1 MSEIRSLG
9 QHTVNSGDPAETENA
24 ATTTTQ
30 HIGLAETHSAHN
42 YNPLPVVIAEG
53 DGAWVTD
60 VEGRRYLDC
69 LAGYSAMNFGHHHPD
84 LLAAAH
90 RQVDRVTLT
99 SRAFYTDQ
107 FAPFV
112 TALSGLVG
120 KQQVLPM
127 NTGAEAVETGIKVAR
142 RWGYEVKGIP
152 ADRATII
159 VAGGN
164 FHGRTTTIV
173 SFSEDPDAYGGF
185 GPYTPGFRVVPYGDA
200 DAIAQAVDA
209 TTAAVLIEPV
219 QGEAGVI
226 VPPPDYLPRI
236 REICDR
242 NQVLFIADEVQ
253 SGLGRTGTVRAC
265 EHTGVV
271 PDAYLFGK
279 ALGGGIL
286 PVSAVVADA
295 DVLGVIRPG
304 QHGSTFGGNP
314 FACAMGSTVVRMLS
328 EGPYLADARRLGEV
342 LARRIRGFVGNGVVA
357 ARSIGLW
364 AGIDVDD
371 SLATGREMC
380 ELLAERG
387 VLVKDTHGSTIRLS
401 PPLVIDE
408 DDLNWGLDQVEAVLT
423 DLRAAAG

>member
-1 MSEIRSLG
+1 MSDTRGLG
-9 QHTVNSGDPAETENA
+9 NRPAGGDPAGPVMSTTE
-24 ATTTTQ
+24 
-30 HIGLAETHSAHN
+30 HIRLAETHSAHN

-53 DGAWVTD
+53 EGAWVTD

-69 LAGYSAMNFGHHHPD
+69 LAGYSAVNFGHRNPE

-90 RQVDRVTLT
+90 HQLDRVTLT
-99 SRAFYTDQ
+99 SRAFYNDQ

-112 TALSGLVG
+112 TALAQLAG
-120 KQQVLPM
+120 KDQVLPM
-127 NTGAEAVETGIKVAR
+127 NSGAEAVETAVKVAR
-142 RWGYEVKGIP
+142 RWAYDVKGVP
-152 ADRATII
+152 ADTATIV

-173 SFSEDPDAYGGF
+173 SFSEDPDAYGGY
-185 GPYTPGFRVVPYGDA
+185 GPYTPGFRIVPYGDA
-200 DAIAQAVDA
+200 AAAAAAVDS
-209 TTAAVLIEPV
+209 TTAAVLVEPV

-226 VPPPDYLPRI
+226 VPPNDYLPRL

-242 NQVLFIADEVQ
+242 TRTLLIADEVQ

-265 EHTGVV
+265 EHSGAV

-286 PVSAVVADA
+286 PVSAMVADE
-295 DVLGVIRPG
+295 DVLGVIKPG

-314 FACAMGSTVVRMLS
+314 LAGAMGRTVVRMLR
-328 EGPYLADARRLGEV
+328 EGPYLDNARRLGEV
-342 LARRIRGFVGNGVVA
+342 LRTRLKEFVGNGVVA

-364 AGIDVDD
+364 AGVDVDPA
-371 SLATGREMC
+371 LATGRQLC
-380 ELLAERG
+380 ELMAERG

-401 PPLVIDE
+401 PPLVITEDE
-408 DDLNWGLDQVEAVLT
+408 LNWALDQLAAVLRG
-423 DLRAAAG
+423 LGAARA